1 MLIKTDDSQSLSDL
15 ALEESPSHNG
25 ENKLPKKQSRSKSV
39 YSTLPTLPAIV
50 RQTSQKLSA
59 SANTKLRGSAEE
71 LQYHTTNKESR
82 DSILSIKFLTLVG
95 YLLLNH
101 ERPDSVVNILC
112 PFVGSLP
119 STTIIIHGEERLE
132 ILFSRE
138 FMARLIE
145 NIGPLGRV
153 ELKVA

>member
-1 MLIKTDDSQSLSDL
+1 M
-15 ALEESPSHNG
+15 
-25 ENKLPKKQSRSKSV
+25 
-39 YSTLPTLPAIV
+39 

-59 SANTKLRGSAEE
+59 SANTKLRESVEE
-71 LQYHTTNKESR
+71 LQYYTTNKESH
-82 DSILSIKFLTLVG
+82 DSILLIKLLTLVG
-95 YLLLNH
+95 YLLLNY
-101 ERPDSVVNILC
+101 ERSDSVIYILC

-138 FMARLIE
+138 FMARLIK